1 MNSLAEEGEHFIP
14 VMVVSNSRNENGE
27 VVFGMNDASGVFC
40 RLAGNHGDRCCG
52 KGRQHAI

>member
-27 VVFGMNDASGVFC
+27 VVFGMNDASGVFAAWPGTMGSLL
-40 RLAGNHGDRCCG
+40 R
-52 KGRQHAI
+52 